1 MVDFI
6 FSVTNEVFEKVI
18 IMLNEIDQLEKEWDK
33 NMDDENERLK
43 IIKMQDEL
51 KYKITKILIE
61 SGEKHEELMVVDEE
75 FDEGSMVLHFG
86 YYFGEYDSSMKV
98 IQERAMS
105 PETVSAYF
113 IKLLTFLENDG
124 KKNAIEYCKEEIDY
138 YRDEEQIEE
147 IFDKWISILKHA
159 SENGNWYYHHVEP
172 V

>member
-1 MVDFI
+1 MGP
-6 FSVTNEVFEKVI
+6 
-18 IMLNEIDQLEKEWDK
+18 L
-33 NMDDENERLK
+33 
-43 IIKMQDEL
+43 
-51 KYKITKILIE
+51 
-61 SGEKHEELMVVDEE
+61 
-75 FDEGSMVLHFG
+75 
-86 YYFGEYDSSMKV
+86 
-98 IQERAMS
+98 A